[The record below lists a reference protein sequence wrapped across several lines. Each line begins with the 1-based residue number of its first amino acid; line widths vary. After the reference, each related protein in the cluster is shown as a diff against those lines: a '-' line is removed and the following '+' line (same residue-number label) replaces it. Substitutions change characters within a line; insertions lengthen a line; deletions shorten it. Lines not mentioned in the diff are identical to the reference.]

1 MKQSKETL
9 EIYNNKKAAAHY
21 LQATIAVGE
30 AQRAFLDEAHRITA
44 TALTDAGKVPREV
57 ASELFEAS
65 QVSKVVYEK
74 LEGFEFKDKTAITS
88 SEIVAY
94 LKALLTENSLFT
106 FGCDRER
113 QGKLISK
120 LHRYLM
126 TNLTT
131 YQGQCSSTVTEYQ
144 PADNAESSKQ
154 GELLGK
160 SECLSSWIDV

>member
-1 MKQSKETL
+1 M
-9 EIYNNKKAAAHY
+9 
-21 LQATIAVGE
+21 
-30 AQRAFLDEAHRITA
+30 
-44 TALTDAGKVPREV
+44 PREV

-94 LKALLTENSLFT
+94 LKALLTENGLFT

-126 TNLTT
+126 SNLTT
-131 YQGQCSSTVTEYQ
+131 YQAQCASSVSEYQ
-144 PADNAESSKQ
+144 PIDNIENARAN
-154 GELLGK
+154 ELLAK
-160 SECLSSWIDV
+160 AECLSSWIDV